1 MRSDVIKNNYQA
13 LTAVF
18 VYVEHYRMVF
28 ILTHYTKSK
37 KQTVFS
43 NKALCEFVYVKS
55 KKQTVFSNKA
65 LCEFVYVINCYYVN
79 MICSTRAFLYIV
91 NNV

>member
-1 MRSDVIKNNYQA
+1 MGNIIRLRAFMRSDVIKNNYQA

-18 VYVEHYRMVF
+18 VYVEHSRMVF
-28 ILTHYTKSK
+28 ILTHYT
-37 KQTVFS
+37 
-43 NKALCEFVYVKS
+43 KS